1 MAEFGTKRQILLRI
15 PWATLLKILTAI
27 AVVYLW
33 NRLAWLLM
41 LVIIAI
47 IIAVGL
53 QPWVAR
59 LERRRV
65 PRAAAAW
72 GLVAL
77 IVSTLLGFFYL
88 TWSSLVS
95 QAHHLGDRLTVIE
108 RDVLDRTPQLV
119 LDLLQRSGNNADAS
133 MFAPALMAIGQGI
146 LSAVAAFVLAWI
158 LVAYL
163 LIEAE
168 PTYRWVRG
176 FVPER
181 RRARFDAT
189 AREAREVA
197 CGFIAGNVVTSIC
210 AAIYF
215 FVWLTI
221 LDVPAALL
229 LAVLA
234 FFCDFVPVV
243 GFLASC
249 LPAMAMAATKS
260 GAVALT
266 VAAVYVLYHF
276 IENYV
281 IAPRVYGDR
290 LRLSNIAILLA
301 FAVGAEVGGVIG
313 AILALPLAAIYPT
326 VERFWLREQFGSDV
340 VEEHAAVA
348 SEDREGLHKKRT
360 A

>member
-1 MAEFGTKRQILLRI
+1 MAEFGTTRQVVLRI
-15 PWATLLKILTAI
+15 PWSTLLKILAAI
-27 AVVYLW
+27 AIVSVWHRVAWVV
-33 NRLAWLLM
+33 M
-41 LVIIAI
+41 LVLIAI

-53 QPWVAR
+53 EPWVAR

-65 PRAAAAW
+65 PRSAAAW

-77 IVSTLLGFFYL
+77 IVSTLIGFFFL

-95 QAHHLGDRLTVIE
+95 QAHHLGERLTVLE
-108 RDVLDRTPQLV
+108 HDALDRTPDFV
-119 LDLLQRSGNNADAS
+119 LDLLRRSGDNADAS

-146 LSAVAAFVLAWI
+146 LSAAAAFVLAWI

-176 FVPER
+176 FVPEN

-210 AAIYF
+210 AATYF

-260 GAVALT
+260 GGVALM
-266 VAAVYVLYHF
+266 VAALYVVYHF
-276 IENYV
+276 IENYL
-281 IAPRVYGDR
+281 IAPRVYGGR

-348 SEDREGLHKKRT
+348 SDGGEGLAKRRT